1 MISRR
6 IVIIG
11 GGVIGS
17 SIAFHLLSSDS
28 TLDVIVIERDPS
40 YTRASSRL
48 AMGGIRQQFS
58 SRVNIQLAQYGV
70 NFYHHFDERFGH
82 LHEGQ
87 ASFHQRGYLFLVNAV
102 RAEYFEK
109 RLNRQQQLGASV
121 DRLEVD
127 QIQRLLP
134 DVVLDDIEFGVFG
147 PQDGYVNPSAILN
160 GLRCAATEVGT
171 QYLTTEVTNI
181 TMDSGQSS
189 TVSLKSGNQIS
200 TGTVVIAAGAYSA
213 ALGHMIGIEV
223 PVKPVRQQLF
233 RCALPRRWPYRFP
246 VVVDP
251 TGVHWRHEDPAGPH
265 APDNLIVACTKTNE
279 PPGEDFSCD
288 FTRWESEFREP
299 MVRRVPTLENVRL
312 INGWAGLYEMTDDHN
327 PVIGEHPDISGLFL
341 ATGFSGHGLMMAPGA
356 GRSVSELILT
366 GQSSIDISAFNVTR
380 FTRDELFWDDAM
392 I

>member
-1 MISRR
+1 MSRR

-17 SIAFHLLSSDS
+17 SIAFHLLRRDS
-28 TLDVIVIERDPS
+28 TLDIIVIERDPS

-70 NFYHHFDERFGH
+70 KFYRHFDERFGH

-87 ASFHQRGYLFLVNAV
+87 ANFQQRGYLFLVDAV
-102 RAEYFEK
+102 QAEHFKK
-109 RLNRQQQLGASV
+109 RLDRQQRLGAYV
-121 DRLEVD
+121 ARLEVD
-127 QIQRLLP
+127 QIHRLLP

-171 QYLTTEVTNI
+171 KYLATEVTNI
-181 TMDSGQSS
+181 TMDSGQSA
-189 TVSLKSGNQIS
+189 TVSLKSGKQIS

-213 ALGHMIGIEV
+213 TLGRMIGIEV
-223 PVKPVRQQLF
+223 PVEPIKQQLF
-233 RCALPRRWPYRFP
+233 RCVLPQRWPYRFP

-251 TGVHWRHEDPAGPH
+251 TGVHWRHEDPVGPH
-265 APDNLIVACTKTNE
+265 APDNLIVACTKTDE
-279 PPGEDFSCD
+279 PPGENFSCD
-288 FTRWESEFREP
+288 FTRWESDFREP
-299 MVRRVPTLENVRL
+299 MVRRVPALENVRL
-312 INGWAGLYEMTDDHN
+312 VDGWAGLYEMTDDHN
-327 PVIGEHPDISGLFL
+327 PVIGEHPDHSGLFL

-356 GRSVSELILT
+356 GRALSELILT
-366 GQSSIDISAFNVTR
+366 GQSSIDVSVFDVTR
-380 FTRDELFWDDAM
+380 FTHGELFWDDAM